1 MKHFPCIPIF
11 FFTSILLL
19 NAACQTE
26 KKDLR
31 TRTIT
36 ADPQEKQMSHHMKEA
51 RNKRVKESKAPSQPK
66 TQSSTEQKATSEASQ
81 TAPQDLLIECYAKIG
96 AFEISV
102 METADAEVIDVL
114 IFSTESLAIY
124 HLIANKTAAQR
135 YSGTDGMSWINLE
148 FADNEQVRVD
158 VSLAEDDYQQFQIDH
173 CAI

>member
-1 MKHFPCIPIF
+1 MSATTEWPLPKFYFTVEIDNIP
-11 FFTSILLL
+11 
-19 NAACQTE
+19 N
-26 KKDLR
+26 
-31 TRTIT
+31 TIGF
-36 ADPQEKQMSHHMKEA
+36 QGCEGL
-51 RNKRVKESKAPSQPK
+51 ES
-66 TQSSTEQKATSEASQ
+66 
-81 TAPQDLLIECYAKIG
+81 
-96 AFEISV
+96 EISV